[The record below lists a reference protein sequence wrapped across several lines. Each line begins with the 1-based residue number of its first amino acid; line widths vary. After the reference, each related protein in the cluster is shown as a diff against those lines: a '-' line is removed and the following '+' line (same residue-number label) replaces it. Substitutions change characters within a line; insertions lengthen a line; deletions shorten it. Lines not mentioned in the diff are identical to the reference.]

1 MHIGRYGAARTQSF
15 CALVIIQSRPCPLYT
30 TSRGT
35 CLTTYFGTSV
45 RVHNGDWRCDTI
57 SPLSQRRT
65 SYVLRRDSHGRRIG
79 ILSDAGQF
87 CPGVCVCRP
96 QRCRGPYQHITIAKA
111 ARKQYVFPF
120 ALAPLRL
127 YLELIR
133 QMIAEL
139 ASGVI
144 LTA

>member
-1 MHIGRYGAARTQSF
+1 VSTSNLPWFLVPDVRLVLNWVATAVVSLVNACPRTQSSLIPCLRLVHIGRYGAARTQSF
-15 CALVIIQSRPCPLYT
+15 CAPVIIKSRRCPLCT

-45 RVHNGDWRCDTI
+45 RVHNSDWRCDTI

-79 ILSDAGQF
+79 ILSDAGQL

-96 QRCRGPYQHITIAKA
+96 
-111 ARKQYVFPF
+111 
-120 ALAPLRL
+120 
-127 YLELIR
+127 
-133 QMIAEL
+133 
-139 ASGVI
+139 
-144 LTA
+144 